1 MTDGGWLKLYR
12 VLIQKPIWKQST
24 PEQKAILITLLCMV
38 NHEEQ
43 EWEWQGRKYIC
54 KPGQVITSLEKIAKE
69 AGKGITLKNVRT
81 AIDRFQKYGFLA
93 NESTNKNRLITITN
107 WELYQSGDDE
117 QASKQASNGQA
128 TGKQRA
134 TNKNNKNDKNN
145 INNIYNAIFEHWNSK
160 KIIVHK
166 KLTDKIKRKIRGALN
181 TYSPDEIKK
190 AIDNYSTV
198 LTSDEYY
205 WTYKWTLEDFLQRGL
220 EKFLTDAC
228 FENYKKDKGTSQQ
241 LTKAPNKGNFD
252 QRKYDND
259 YFDKFYEEV

>member
-1 MTDGGWLKLYR
+1 

-145 INNIYNAIFEHWNSK
+145 IYAHF
-160 KIIVHK
+160 
-166 KLTDKIKRKIRGALN
+166 T
-181 TYSPDEIKK
+181 PP
-190 AIDNYSTV
+190 
-198 LTSDEYY
+198 
-205 WTYKWTLEDFLQRGL
+205 TLEEVISYCKERNNSVDPQKWYDFYSAKGWMIGKNKMKDWKAAVRTWERGDNKPKQSKLQDM
-220 EKFLTDAC
+220 T
-228 FENYKKDKGTSQQ
+228 NYDPRRP
-241 LTKAPNKGNFD
+241 LNVA
-252 QRKYDND
+252 
-259 YFDKFYEEV
+259 E

>member
-1 MTDGGWLKLYR
+1 LTDGGWLKLYR

-117 QASKQASNGQA
+117 QASKRASNGQA

-145 INNIYNAIFEHWNSK
+145 INNIYNVIFEHWNSK

-166 KLTDKIKRKIRGALN
+166 KLTDKIKRKISGALN

-228 FENYKKDKGTSQQ
+228 FENYKKGKEQPTK
-241 LTKAPNKGNFD
+241 KAPNAGNFQ
-252 QRKYDND
+252 QRKYTND
-259 YFDKFYEEV
+259 EIEKFYTEV

>member
-1 MTDGGWLKLYR
+1 MTDGGWLKLHR
-12 VLIQKPIWKQST
+12 KLIQKPIWKQST

-81 AIDRFQKYGFLA
+81 AINRFQKYGFLA

-117 QASKQASNGQA
+117 QASKRASNGQA

-134 TNKNNKNDKNN
+134 TNKNDKNDKNN
-145 INNIYNAIFEHWNSK
+145 INNIFI
-160 KIIVHK
+160 
-166 KLTDKIKRKIRGALN
+166 
-181 TYSPDEIKK
+181 PP
-190 AIDNYSTV
+190 
-198 LTSDEYY
+198 
-205 WTYKWTLEDFLQRGL
+205 TLEEVISYCKERNNSVDPQKWYDFYSAKGWMIGKNKMKDWKAAVRTWERGCDS
-220 EKFLTDAC
+220 KPQKSKYRDMT
-228 FENYKKDKGTSQQ
+228 NYQPG
-241 LTKAPNKGNFD
+241 
-252 QRKYDND
+252 
-259 YFDKFYEEV
+259 E

>member
-1 MTDGGWLKLYR
+1 MTDGGWLKLHR
-12 VLIQKPIWKQST
+12 KLIQKPIWKQST

-107 WELYQSGDDE
+107 WELYQSWDDE

-160 KIIVHK
+160 KSSSTKSSPIKSNAKSEVPLTHTPLTKLK
-166 KLTDKIKRKIRGALN
+166 KPLT
-181 TYSPDEIKK
+181 T
-190 AIDNYSTV
+190 TV
-198 LTSDEYY
+198 LY
-205 WTYKWTLEDFLQRGL
+205 
-220 EKFLTDAC
+220 
-228 FENYKKDKGTSQQ
+228 
-241 LTKAPNKGNFD
+241 
-252 QRKYDND
+252 
-259 YFDKFYEEV
+259 

>member
-1 MTDGGWLKLYR
+1 MTDGGWLKLHR
-12 VLIQKPIWKQST
+12 KLIQKPIWKQST

-107 WELYQSGDDE
+107 WGLYQSGDDE

-134 TNKNNKNDKNN
+134 TNKNNKNDKNDKNN
-145 INNIYNAIFEHWNSK
+145 INNIFI
-160 KIIVHK
+160 
-166 KLTDKIKRKIRGALN
+166 
-181 TYSPDEIKK
+181 PP
-190 AIDNYSTV
+190 
-198 LTSDEYY
+198 
-205 WTYKWTLEDFLQRGL
+205 TLEEVISYCKERNNSVDPQKWYDFYSAKGWMIGKNKMKDWKAAVRTWERRCDSKPQKSKYRDM
-220 EKFLTDAC
+220 T
-228 FENYKKDKGTSQQ
+228 NYQPG
-241 LTKAPNKGNFD
+241 
-252 QRKYDND
+252 
-259 YFDKFYEEV
+259 E

>member
-1 MTDGGWLKLYR
+1 LTDGGWLKLHR
-12 VLIQKPIWKQST
+12 KLIQKPIWKQST

-107 WELYQSGDDE
+107 WGLYQSGDDE

-134 TNKNNKNDKNN
+134 TNKNNKNDKNDKNN
-145 INNIYNAIFEHWNSK
+145 INNIFI
-160 KIIVHK
+160 
-166 KLTDKIKRKIRGALN
+166 
-181 TYSPDEIKK
+181 PP
-190 AIDNYSTV
+190 
-198 LTSDEYY
+198 
-205 WTYKWTLEDFLQRGL
+205 TLEEVISYCKERNNSVDPQKWYDFYSAKGWMIGKNKMKDWKAAVRTWERRCDSKPQKSKYRDM
-220 EKFLTDAC
+220 T
-228 FENYKKDKGTSQQ
+228 NYQPG
-241 LTKAPNKGNFD
+241 
-252 QRKYDND
+252 
-259 YFDKFYEEV
+259 E

>member
-54 KPGQVITSLEKIAKE
+54 KPGQVITSLEKIRQAC
-69 AGKGITLKNVRT
+69 GKGISIQNVRT
-81 AIDRFQKYGFLA
+81 ALARFEKLGFLT
-93 NESTNKNRLITITN
+93 NESTKEARLITVQN
-107 WELYQSGDDE
+107 WELYQSTE
-117 QASKQASNGQA
+117 NNQQSNQQ
-128 TGKQRA
+128 TG
-134 TNKNNKNDKNN
+134 NKGLTTNKNDKNDKNNINN

-166 KLTDKIKRKIRGALN
+166 KITDKIKRKIRGALN

-205 WTYKWTLEDFLQRGL
+205 WTYKWTLEDFLQRGV

-228 FENYKKDKGTSQQ
+228 FENYKKDKGISQQ
-241 LTKAPNKGNFD
+241 FTKAPNKGNFD

-259 YFDKFYEEV
+259 YFDKLYKEV